1 MSYKEYH
8 NKFLSITQENDGEK
22 NGTNIVRVILSYSD
36 ETKNR
41 FNDSN
46 IFSLIWQP
54 EPVSEKI
61 TYHHYLRLINM
72 SGLI

>member
-1 MSYKEYH
+1 M
-8 NKFLSITQENDGEK
+8 
-22 NGTNIVRVILSYSD
+22 
-36 ETKNR
+36 NR

-61 TYHHYLRLINM
+61 TYHHYLSLINM
-72 SGLI
+72 SGLIYSVFWQSIKQLLQGLFLVFS